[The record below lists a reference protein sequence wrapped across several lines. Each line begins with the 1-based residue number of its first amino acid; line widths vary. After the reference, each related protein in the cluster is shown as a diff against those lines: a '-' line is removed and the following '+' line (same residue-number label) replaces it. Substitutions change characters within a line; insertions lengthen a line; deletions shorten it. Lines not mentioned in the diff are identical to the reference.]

1 MNRKLVINGVSGW
14 QLGYFVSELNK
25 MMSTRN
31 YVIDNVDESNN
42 MTIEFKKLST
52 IGEFRLLG
60 LVRRMAVNYV
70 FKG

>member
-1 MNRKLVINGVSGW
+1 MNRKLVVNGVSGW

-52 IGEFRLLG
+52 IGELRLLG